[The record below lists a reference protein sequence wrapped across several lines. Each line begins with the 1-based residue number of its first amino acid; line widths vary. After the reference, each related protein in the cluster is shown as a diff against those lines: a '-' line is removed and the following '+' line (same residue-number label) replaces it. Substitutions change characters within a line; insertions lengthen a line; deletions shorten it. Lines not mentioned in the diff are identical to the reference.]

1 VEAHPQEFFFDWYEP
16 SPWARCPELLDPVA
30 AELFVHAI
38 DEAID
43 PQPPDPDVGQDYD
56 RLRRIRVYV
65 ATLLSKAQATI
76 SEAELF
82 DCAVRGLS
90 DAKRFE

>member
-1 VEAHPQEFFFDWYEP
+1 
-16 SPWARCPELLDPVA
+16 
-30 AELFVHAI
+30 
-38 DEAID
+38 
-43 PQPPDPDVGQDYD
+43 
-56 RLRRIRVYV
+56 LRRIRVYV
-65 ATLLSKAQATI
+65 ATLLSNAQATI